1 MKLLMENWRKFLNER
16 MKFGEGFEQ
25 WIHGEGECEEQSVN
39 PSCLMEYGFEKVDEG
54 SFREVW
60 QLPDNPNY
68 VMKVTAGE
76 FGSSEE
82 QRVMNQREADMIT
95 QTGYPDLLPK
105 VYDRAKDYSWIVVE
119 AVEPYEYDDKWIDDY
134 FPIFKKFQ
142 DDNRKNKN
150 FAWRGDDAED
160 FFQGYTERR
169 IDEIR
174 KKINLADSK
183 LTVEFGGAR
192 ARKEFED
199 QLPPLYHRV
208 LELIEHHDL
217 TPSEVRSDNVG
228 RGIDGRFV
236 ILDIGGEV
244 KKKK

>member
-119 AVEPYEYDDKWIDDY
+119 AVKPYPEDDVRLWIEEF
-134 FPIFKKFQ
+134 FPIFAKFLVV
-142 DDNRKNKN
+142 NKEN
-150 FAWRGDDAED
+150 EEFKWDGDTPEE
-160 FFQGYTERR
+160 FFQNYTHAR

-174 KKINLADSK
+174 KKDDEPIV
-183 LTVEFGGAR
+183 LTYALGGPR
-192 ARKEFED
+192 KRKEFEEN
-199 QLPPLYHRV
+199 LPPLYHRL
-208 LELIEHHDL
+208 LEMIEHYNLAWWDI
-217 TPSEVRSDNVG
+217 RSGNVG
-228 RGIDGRFV
+228 KASDGRFV
-236 ILDIGGEV
+236 VLDLGWGMND
-244 KKKK
+244 